1 MFMQHAFCSSL
12 SYALQN
18 VSFIIRVAKR
28 SDYARR
34 HFLGDHHTDLIPPA
48 HPSARSSA
56 SIYLVSAAPSFSD
69 AVDAVAV
76 DCLHEGVVDMAIA
89 ISEAQA
95 ELIRSLLPDDIPI
108 KLRCAICSKLA
119 INAFRLPC
127 CEQAICEYCQ
137 SDLPPSCPVC
147 EHSPLS
153 AEDCNPNKS
162 LRTTIRVFLR
172 TAEKK
177 REASRPKQP
186 APATPV
192 AEPKPTP
199 ARPQPASGNDASA
212 TPNASGQESGD
223 KEGVQTAPVTSVPP
237 DAPAS
242 DQANISHGDETK
254 TETGPLPSV
263 ADLSSHGDENR
274 VNGESQGV
282 QNSDGQQLGQAG
294 EDAGDEIENKNGTEN
309 EKEDYGTD
317 AMNSG
322 YNGAMFS
329 GSGDFNQMQMMMG
342 MQNGITPGS
351 FGNFS
356 MMGMPG
362 MSMDPMAMQNMYM
375 SGGFQGMGMNGMGGS
390 YGGGFGQGSNMNDWD
405 GSQSWNFDQN
415 NYNQNGTGMGT
426 GDFGNFNSGFQT
438 GYNQG
443 NYGHFNDYRRGNFGR
458 GRGRA
463 RGAFGSYG
471 RGGYQYNG
479 ASKYQSHGHEQA
491 QYLQQQPHPHPHPY
505 PHPHQ
510 QPQPQ
515 PQPQGV
521 QAYAGQVQNATSTNG
536 NDEEGSEQTAN
547 RDSGGQ
553 GAESDLSPA
562 GGVEG
567 QQIEAS
573 LSGDAQ
579 GNANGTGAI
588 QIVLPAQD
596 VPINAP
602 TGPKA
607 MRQGLPNTSLH
618 NLRARGYQVGNGA
631 QSQINTGTPQPIPRP
646 TTVKTGPRSDIS
658 LDRKQEMQ
666 TAQDANREPSNDHE
680 IRDRSNLGSQ
690 PPPSRNRS
698 PSRSQRDSV
707 LQSRSGS
714 KNRDRGRDIERSRTR
729 SPSRSRSRTAS
740 RSRKSSH
747 RRRRQRSE
755 SVNEGEDDEGPRR
768 KKYHSSS
775 YKKPF
780 YGGDDDQPPESKQ
793 ADQSRSRSAS
803 PQSIKKSTHH
813 RSSHRDKDRT
823 QDSEI
828 RCDRDKDKY
837 REDEKAKPSRSSH
850 RSSHKDKDRDYY
862 NSSSRRRDKDRDR
875 KDRKERRRDR
885 DRDRD
890 RGSARDRDRGDKTHT
905 STSSRRASPSRDR
918 DKPSHS
924 ESTDPHTLER
934 EARNRERLLKEAQ
947 RMAGLASLVGSKRSR
962 DELGDDAGPTSR
974 RDRRTGRRTEAR
986 DGVDEEKRM
995 KRLEAE
1001 REGGRWG

>member
-1 MFMQHAFCSSL
+1 
-12 SYALQN
+12 
-18 VSFIIRVAKR
+18 
-28 SDYARR
+28 
-34 HFLGDHHTDLIPPA
+34 
-48 HPSARSSA
+48 
-56 SIYLVSAAPSFSD
+56 
-69 AVDAVAV
+69 
-76 DCLHEGVVDMAIA
+76 MAIP

-95 ELIRSLLPDDIPI
+95 ELIRSSTKSPSG
-108 KLRCAICSKLA
+108 KTCSRH
-119 INAFRLPC
+119 FVSG
-127 CEQAICEYCQ
+127 Q

-186 APATPV
+186 APPTPV
-192 AEPKPTP
+192 AETPTT
-199 ARPQPASGNDASA
+199 AESQPASGNDAPV
-212 TPNASGQESGD
+212 TTNASGQELGD
-223 KEGVQTAPVTSVPP
+223 KEGVQTASVASVPQ
-237 DAPAS
+237 DTPAS
-242 DQANISHGDETK
+242 DQANISQGDETK
-254 TETGPLPSV
+254 TETGPLPSA
-263 ADLSSHGDENR
+263 ADPSSHGDEDV

-294 EDAGDEIENKNGTEN
+294 EDAGDENEDENGNETEN
-309 EKEDYGTD
+309 EKENYGTD

-322 YNGAMFS
+322 YTSAMFS
-329 GSGDFNQMQMMMG
+329 GPGDFNQMQMMMA
-342 MQNGITPGS
+342 MQNGMTPGS

-362 MSMDPMAMQNMYM
+362 MGMDPMAMQNMYM
-375 SGGFQGMGMNGMGGS
+375 NGGFQGMGMNGMGGS
-390 YGGGFGQGSNMNDWD
+390 YGGGFGQGSNMNDWG

-426 GDFGNFNSGFQT
+426 GDFGSFNSGFQT

-443 NYGHFNDYRRGNFGR
+443 NYGHINDYRRGNFGR

-471 RGGYQYNG
+471 RGGYQYNE
-479 ASKYQSHGHEQA
+479 ASNYQSHGHAQA
-491 QYLQQQPHPHPHPY
+491 QYMQQQQPHPH
-505 PHPHQ
+505 Q
-510 QPQPQ
+510 QLQ
-515 PQPQGV
+515 PQPQGA
-521 QAYAGQVQNATSTNG
+521 QAYAGQVQDATSTNG
-536 NDEEGSEQTAN
+536 NAEEGSEQTAN

-553 GAESDLSPA
+553 GAGSDIPST
-562 GGVEG
+562 GGAEG
-567 QQIEAS
+567 QNIETS
-573 LSGDAQ
+573 SSGDAQ

-588 QIVLPAQD
+588 QSVLPAQD

-618 NLRARGYQVGNGA
+618 NLRARGYPVGNEA
-631 QSQINTGTPQPIPRP
+631 QSQINTGTSQPIPRP
-646 TTVKTGPRSDIS
+646 ATVKAGPRSDIS
-658 LDRKQEMQ
+658 LDREQEMQ
-666 TAQDANREPSNDHE
+666 TAHDANREPSKDHE

-698 PSRSQRDSV
+698 PSRSQMGSV

-714 KNRDRGRDIERSRTR
+714 KNRDRGRDMER
-729 SPSRSRSRTAS
+729 SRSRSRTAS

-747 RRRRQRSE
+747 RRRRQRSG
-755 SVNEGEDDEGPRR
+755 SVKEGEDDEGPRR
-768 KKYHSSS
+768 KKHHSSN

-793 ADQSRSRSAS
+793 ADPSRSRSTS
-803 PQSIKKSTHH
+803 PQSVKKSTHH
-813 RSSHRDKDRT
+813 RSSHRDKDRIR
-823 QDSEI
+823 DSEP
-828 RCDRDKDKY
+828 RRDRDKDKY
-837 REDEKAKPSRSSH
+837 RDDEKAKSSRSSH
-850 RSSHKDKDRDYY
+850 RSSYKDKDRDHD

-890 RGSARDRDRGDKTHT
+890 RIHDRDRDRDRGSARDRDRGDKTHT
-905 STSSRRASPSRDR
+905 STSSRRATPSRDR

-947 RMAGLASLVGSKRSR
+947 RMAGLASLAGSKRSR
-962 DELGDDAGPTSR
+962 DELGDDAPTSR
-974 RDRRTGRRTEAR
+974 RDRRTGRRTDAR
-986 DGVDEEKRM
+986 NGVDEEERM
-995 KRLEAE
+995 RRLEAE